1 MAALELHDIEG
12 PVLKENIT
20 KAIQGLEQPLQ
31 KVLSTHVT
39 TDTFN
44 QATRGFVVLC
54 LDTSLR
60 VMLHG
65 TILVL
70 HSISMLEQC

>member
-31 KVLSTHVT
+31 KVLSMHVT

-44 QATRGFVVLC
+44 LATRRLC
-54 LDTSLR
+54 CIVLDTSLK

-70 HSISMLEQC
+70 HSISMLEQY

>member
-31 KVLSTHVT
+31 KVLSMHVT

-44 QATRGFVVLC
+44 QATRGFVILC
-54 LDTSLR
+54 WTLHLR
-60 VMLHG
+60 
-65 TILVL
+65 
-70 HSISMLEQC
+70 

>member
-39 TDTFN
+39 TDTFLTK
-44 QATRGFVVLC
+44 QQEALLYCAGHFT
-54 LDTSLR
+54 
-60 VMLHG
+60 
-65 TILVL
+65 
-70 HSISMLEQC
+70 

>member
-31 KVLSTHVT
+31 KVLSMHVT

-44 QATRGFVVLC
+44 QSTRGFVVLC
-54 LDTSLR
+54 WTLHLR
-60 VMLHG
+60 
-65 TILVL
+65 
-70 HSISMLEQC
+70 

>member
-31 KVLSTHVT
+31 KVLSMHVI

-44 QATRGFVVLC
+44 RAARGFVVLC
-54 LDTSLR
+54 WTLHLR
-60 VMLHG
+60 
-65 TILVL
+65 
-70 HSISMLEQC
+70 

>member
-31 KVLSTHVT
+31 KVLSMACDNRH
-39 TDTFN
+39 F
-44 QATRGFVVLC
+44 
-54 LDTSLR
+54 
-60 VMLHG
+60 
-65 TILVL
+65 
-70 HSISMLEQC
+70 

>member
-12 PVLKENIT
+12 PVLKENIS

-31 KVLSTHVT
+31 KVLSMHVE

-44 QATRGFVVLC
+44 RAARGFVILC
-54 LDTSLR
+54 WTLHLR
-60 VMLHG
+60 
-65 TILVL
+65 
-70 HSISMLEQC
+70 